1 MIGDALLARSYT
13 VVDIFDKHKT
23 QDETM
28 TTFAKVSGTSIFYPA
43 DSDNIAPG
51 P

>member
-1 MIGDALLARSYT
+1 
-13 VVDIFDKHKT
+13 VDIFNKHKT

-43 DSDNIAPG
+43 DSGNIAPG